1 MRLAIL
7 DMYAKSQSAIQDE
20 ESSDNEFNIRNKIV
34 NNDELANDTAD
45 HESDRDSFEDDD
57 QMSDDDDNSDEDAST
72 IPSHDDSIN
81 YHPDVISYLDHTE
94 EGTNDFAYFRDNDF
108 VWVALWNSENPK
120 YLKSGEQFLSFVAQ
134 SNGQAS

>member
-7 DMYAKSQSAIQDE
+7 DILNFYPNNPTLTQFIE
-20 ESSDNEFNIRNKIV
+20 IV

-57 QMSDDDDNSDEDAST
+57 QMSDDDDNSDEDDST

-108 VWVALWNSENPK
+108 VWVALWNPENPK
-120 YLKSGEQFLSFVAQ
+120 YLKSGKIFH
-134 SNGQAS
+134 